1 MDHPITSQQF
11 AARLTADDLVLLNEL
26 IPEIFPDIDL
36 SVKDCLTGRQIVM
49 ALAERALAKV
59 SKNKESKP
67 EDLSKIA
74 QLETHVQEITGQYNL
89 LNEEN
94 ENLEGEI
101 ELKANKIA
109 ELEARILQLQNQ
121 LSGIE
126 TEATSVKEKAQKLE
140 KYVPVP
146 NEMRI
151 VFQPLTLKVL
161 LLYAEKIRLR
171 QKIEIT
177 PGELLESL
185 FNRYITKR
193 ETELPGF
200 PFLISKQE
208 IINLA
213 KELQN
218 DVSE

>member
-26 IPEIFPDIDL
+26 LPDLFPDIDL
-36 SVKDCLTGRQIVM
+36 TVKDCLTGRQIVM

-67 EDLSKIA
+67 EDLTRIS
-74 QLETHVQEITGQYNL
+74 QLETHVREIREQYEL
-89 LNEEN
+89 LQKESERESSENKQLIDKLTEEIKT
-94 ENLEGEI
+94 ERG
-101 ELKANKIA
+101 K
-109 ELEARILQLQNQ
+109 LQN
-121 LSGIE
+121 IE
-126 TEATSVKEKAQKLE
+126 TEATTVKEKAQKLE